1 MIRTLLALT
10 LIAWSAAAHGQDVDE
25 SLDVAD
31 APADQPAAELEA
43 EQPAAELE
51 AEQPPVAQASA
62 EEVTAAENAQ
72 PESEHGDA
80 LPHLSTTEMIRA
92 PAHDEQATGDANYW
106 RFVGALSIHGSL
118 LSSVAGRSTLDL
130 TYGGALRFGARH
142 GSNQLTFVADYSG
155 WQSLEDRSVITFGT
169 LNLAAE
175 YTRTFFS
182 DVVAVSL
189 AVGPSILLT
198 DTLLDDAGSV
208 GLFIDLR
215 PAGFRWRMTHVNIG
229 LDPLSFTV
237 VAPVLG
243 ALPLVRVQ
251 YRTTLT
257 VEFRP

>member
-1 MIRTLLALT
+1 ME
-10 LIAWSAAAHGQDVDE
+10 DE
-25 SLDVAD
+25 CS
-31 APADQPAAELEA
+31 
-43 EQPAAELE
+43 
-51 AEQPPVAQASA
+51 
-62 EEVTAAENAQ
+62 
-72 PESEHGDA
+72 
-80 LPHLSTTEMIRA
+80 
-92 PAHDEQATGDANYW
+92 W
-106 RFVGALSIHGSL
+106 CFVGAFSIHGSL

-130 TYGGALRFGARH
+130 TYGAALRFGARH
-142 GSNQLTFVADYSG
+142 GSNQLDFVADYSG

-182 DVVAVSL
+182 DVIAVSL
-189 AVGPSILLT
+189 AAGPSILLT

-208 GLFIDLR
+208 GLFVELR
-215 PAGFRWRMTHVNIG
+215 PAGFRWRMKHVNIG
-229 LDPLSFTV
+229 LDPLSFTL